1 MFPPHCQKCFAE
13 AQIVR
18 VVLPL
23 GEDSLALNARV
34 SLGEFPLVEGFFPP
48 HKLPLTQLEPGR
60 ICFIHCTSPAGA
72 FTISARIAEILDPR
86 RLRLDFVDSS
96 PPVQQ
101 RQHFRVETQILLHFW
116 PVGSPRPLVDG
127 KSRRVNLSAG
137 GLRFAVDEPVDAGC
151 EYAFAIELPGLAQTI
166 FCDARLVRML
176 NILDEEHA
184 AFQFTRIQ
192 PEDREHVT
200 RFCLAEQR
208 RLLREKVHVRQGP

>member
-1 MFPPHCQKCFAE
+1 MFPPHCQKCFSE

-34 SLGEFPLVEGFFPP
+34 SLGEFPLIEGFFPP
-48 HKLPLTQLEPGR
+48 HKLPVTQLEPGR

-86 RLRLDFVDSS
+86 RLRLDFVESS

-101 RQHFRVETQILLHFW
+101 RQHFRVETQILLRFW
-116 PVGSPRPLVDG
+116 PVASPRPQVDLEP
-127 KSRRVNLSAG
+127 RRVNLSAG
-137 GLRFAVDEPVDAGC
+137 GLRFAVDVPLNEGC
-151 EYAFAIELPGLAQTI
+151 EFSFAIELPELPQTI
-166 FCDARLVRML
+166 FCDARVVRML

-192 PEDREHVT
+192 PEDREHIT
-200 RFCLAEQR
+200 RYCLAEQR
-208 RLLREKVHVRQGP
+208 RLLREKVHVRQGN